1 MPLLKGLFNN
11 MNSIEITISSRL
23 AILKARKDKVRWIE
37 LPGSI
42 YKGIETITSNNIVG
56 YLQDKLV
63 NRINFIN
70 SLGEYITLKVRYEN
84 NESL

>member
-1 MPLLKGLFNN
+1 MK
-11 MNSIEITISSRL
+11 NSIEITISSRL
-23 AILKARKDKVRWIE
+23 AILKARQDKVRWIE
-37 LPGSI
+37 LPGFI
-42 YKGIETITSNNIVG
+42 YKGLETITSNNIVG

-84 NESL
+84 NETL

>member
-1 MPLLKGLFNN
+1 
-11 MNSIEITISSRL
+11 MNSIEITVSSRV
-23 AILKARKDKVRWIE
+23 AILKAKQDKVRWIE

-42 YKGIETITSNNIVG
+42 YKGIETITSTNIIG

-63 NRINFIN
+63 KRINFMN

-84 NESL
+84 NETL

>member
-1 MPLLKGLFNN
+1 

-23 AILKARKDKVRWIE
+23 AILKAKQDKVRWIE

-42 YKGIETITSNNIVG
+42 YKGIETITSNNIIG

-70 SLGEYITLKVRYEN
+70 SMGDYITLKVRYEN
-84 NESL
+84 NETL